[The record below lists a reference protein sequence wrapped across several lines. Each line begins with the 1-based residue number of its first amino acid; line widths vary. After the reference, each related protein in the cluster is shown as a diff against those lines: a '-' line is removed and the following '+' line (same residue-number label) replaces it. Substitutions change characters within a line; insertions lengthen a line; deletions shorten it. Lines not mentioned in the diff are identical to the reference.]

1 MKKDCQD
8 RLNACKDN
16 GKDKDKD
23 KDVYLENTTIEKY
36 ACQICK
42 YETHIKKYW
51 QQHTRGKKHREK
63 QLQQQREYICRVCH
77 YDTKNKK
84 YWQQHTRGKKHK
96 ECAIDI
102 ECVEQYKVE
111 KDNSGKMKIIGF
123 VEIIQ
128 FKNTNDTLDMCQY
141 NTIKYIAK
149 EHVIL
154 ERNNTINIKI
164 KPSIQNNGV
173 IEQVRQV
180 QPIPTSSQQHQ
191 EKTTSYDI
199 QNILD
204 LIKSQSTILR
214 TIVKEKNDTSNN
226 QQNTHNLQ
234 KIEEFMIK
242 QSEIQQRLME
252 IQENTQKQ
260 IQEISKTPTV
270 IVNNKT
276 IHNTF
281 NMNNFLNISCKDA
294 PNFKD
299 FVLSLQVGRPEL
311 EFLQENGYV
320 KSFENFVIRQL
331 QSMEQTKRPL
341 HCLDQKRKK
350 FIVKHDNAW
359 SKDDV
364 EKRVRYSIDH
374 FCTLLLQEY
383 TRWKD
388 ENPQWKENDDE
399 LNDIGLYLSNEI
411 FSPYNTKKNEK
422 IEAKVYTYLSNLIID
437 KNNE

>member
-1 MKKDCQD
+1 MKKNGED
-8 RLNACKDN
+8 RVNGCKDN
-16 GKDKDKD
+16 GKDIDKD
-23 KDVYLENTTIEKY
+23 RDKDRDVYLENTIKKY

-102 ECVEQYKVE
+102 ECVEHYKVE
-111 KDNSGKMKIIGF
+111 KDKSGKMMIIGF

-128 FKNTNDTLDMCQY
+128 FKNTNDTLDMSQY
-141 NTIKYIAK
+141 NTIEYIAK

-173 IEQVRQV
+173 IEQVRHS
-180 QPIPTSSQQHQ
+180 QPVPSSASAQHHQ
-191 EKTTSYDI
+191 EKTISYDI
-199 QNILD
+199 QNLLD
-204 LIKSQSTILR
+204 LIQTQNTILN
-214 TIVKEKNDTSNN
+214 TIVKG
-226 QQNTHNLQ
+226 QNTHNFQ
-234 KIEEFMIK
+234 KIEEIMIK
-242 QSEIQQRLME
+242 QSETQQRLME

-270 IVNNKT
+270 IVNNNNKT

-350 FIVKHDNAW
+350 FIVKHDDAW